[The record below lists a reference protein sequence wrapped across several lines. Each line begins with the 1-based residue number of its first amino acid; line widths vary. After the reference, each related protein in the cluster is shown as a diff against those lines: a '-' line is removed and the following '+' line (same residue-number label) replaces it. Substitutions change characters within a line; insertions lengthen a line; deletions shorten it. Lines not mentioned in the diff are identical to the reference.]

1 MLLIFILFFHSM
13 VHNSFAY
20 SRKNINHNQPVK
32 LFNLGMNLCSI
43 CHVKVLPSLTF
54 RPVEAMDYSAKPET
68 KASEC
73 AWDKRTFRRKI
84 HSKYVKSLEHKHGTK
99 YRKKKLRKMVEIS
112 WHATSNEKT
121 TILYKKGLL
130 FLIKGTCAIT
140 RGVRNLIPVT
150 GGNIYSLRI
159 TYMDHLVLSDNMA
172 PATNL
177 LLGICIYKQ
186 KLRI

>member
-1 MLLIFILFFHSM
+1 MQPQM
-13 VHNSFAY
+13 
-20 SRKNINHNQPVK
+20 RKQQFYI
-32 LFNLGMNLCSI
+32 
-43 CHVKVLPSLTF
+43 
-54 RPVEAMDYSAKPET
+54 
-68 KASEC
+68 
-73 AWDKRTFRRKI
+73 
-84 HSKYVKSLEHKHGTK
+84 
-99 YRKKKLRKMVEIS
+99 
-112 WHATSNEKT
+112 
-121 TILYKKGLL
+121 KKGLL